1 VIALAAAGL
10 GAASQRTVAMLG
22 IAGWGFFTA
31 AFLPVFTLGLAWR
44 GATGAGAVAA
54 LLGGGAVDVALELN
68 RAHLPAGLEPGLAGA
83 AFGMLVMVAVS
94 TLENRSQVRMSA
106 RSEPEGEEGNVK
118 GQREDKASPGSSISR
133 FPFSLS
139 PRREPAPTRGER

>member
-1 VIALAAAGL
+1 VLAALMSTAASFLNLAAAAITRDIPAALGSRQRGIAAARVSTVVIALAAAGL

-22 IAGWGFFTA
+22 LAGWGFFTA
-31 AFLPVFTLGLAWR
+31 VFLPVFTLGLAWR

-83 AFGMLVMVAVS
+83 AVGVIAMVVAS
-94 TLENRSQVRMSA
+94 SA
-106 RSEPEGEEGNVK
+106 R
-118 GQREDKASPGSSISR
+118 
-133 FPFSLS
+133 
-139 PRREPAPTRGER
+139 RRT